1 MSTLIKLLDGYG
13 SFFALSHPLSKI
25 LILVAALLQPHSG
38 FIGLLG
44 GLSVIMWRRI
54 LQFDSESERIE
65 IINGILLG
73 SLMGSLYAS
82 NYVDII
88 LTISGALLVVLFS
101 AIFSD
106 TIGKQFKLP
115 LLGTPYA
122 MVSFA
127 LLPICSMWHLIPTHA
142 ANPYTVPA
150 EFSILNLL
158 NPLGAM
164 YFNGTVPGGILVLV
178 AFCLSSRY
186 LALLAVGACICSYGF
201 LSLLGVYP
209 DSIISLVAR
218 MNSVLSACILGGLFA
233 VPGKRS
239 LMVSMGAAILSCVL
253 ALSLTQLLAVV
264 SLPVLALPF
273 VLSLYLCLLCFN
285 SQRGKSWTYFWL
297 TVPSLPE
304 QSLAQMHVAKVRGI
318 DPRSVALHLPLR
330 GIWQI
335 YQGFGGKHTHKGIWQ
350 YAIDFFQTSS
360 GVSFS
365 GNGRNLCDYHAYG
378 KPVLSPAL
386 GTVVDLRADVPD
398 NPPGEVDTVNNWGN
412 YILIRLDCGYYV
424 LLAHLQP
431 LSIRVV
437 NGSRVYPGEALAL
450 VGNSGRSPQ
459 PHLHMHVQEDHILG
473 SKTIPFHLSNVI
485 VHEKERDNFS
495 LNSTPHENELL
506 SAPTKNAALKRA
518 LKFTVGSKF
527 QFEVKIPD
535 QPVKI
540 EVLNV
545 TLDLAGQF
553 WIESSSGASVAFT
566 LTDDLLAFFNRRGP
580 EDPFLD
586 AFILTLGLTP
596 FAEGR
601 LNWIDATPKKLLPMS
616 LMDHLASAIV
626 SPLQECAQ
634 SNYSRFWDPFLRVWT
649 QTAQHKLGRWA
660 CAARANFCESRGLV
674 DFELSEGKQS
684 LLKAR
689 LLRSGIKEDNGI
701 PASTAIPLNQVSDIE
716 ISKC

>member
-1 MSTLIKLLDGYG
+1 MSLLMKLLDGYG
-13 SFFALSHPLSKI
+13 SFFALNHPLSKI
-25 LILVAALLQPHSG
+25 LILIAALLQPHSG

-44 GLSVIMWRRI
+44 GLSVILWRRL

-73 SLMGSLYAS
+73 SLMGSLYSS
-82 NYVDII
+82 NFVDII
-88 LTISGALLVVLFS
+88 LTVSGALLVVLFS
-101 AIFSD
+101 AIFAD

-127 LLPICSMWHLIPTHA
+127 LLPLCSMFHLLPTHA
-142 ANPYTVPA
+142 ANPFTVPPA
-150 EFSILNLL
+150 LSFLNLL

-164 YFNGTVPGGILVLV
+164 YFNGTVPGGLLVSL
-178 AFCLSSRY
+178 AFLLSSRY
-186 LALLAVGACICSYGF
+186 LALLAVGACLCSYAF

-209 DSIISLVAR
+209 DSIVSLVAR

-233 VPGKRS
+233 VPGKKS
-239 LMVSMGAAILSCVL
+239 LAVSMGAAVLSCVL
-253 ALSLTQLLAVV
+253 TLSLTQLLTVV

-285 SQRGKSWTYFWL
+285 SQRGKHWTYFWL
-297 TVPSLPE
+297 TVPALPE
-304 QSLAQMHVAKVRGI
+304 QSLAQMHVARVRGI
-318 DPRSVALHLPLR
+318 DPRSIALHLPLR
-330 GIWQI
+330 GVWQV

-350 YAIDFFQTSS
+350 YAIDFFQTSG
-360 GVSFS
+360 GVAFS
-365 GNGRNLCDYHAYG
+365 DNGRKLSDYHAYG

-386 GTVVDLRADVPD
+386 GTVVDCRGDVPD
-398 NPPGEVDTVNNWGN
+398 NQPGEVDTINNWGN
-412 YILIRLDCGYYV
+412 YIMIRLDCGYYV

-431 LSIRVV
+431 QTIRVV

-459 PHLHMHVQEDHILG
+459 PHLHMHVQEDHVLG

-485 VHEKERDNFS
+485 MHSKENDHFS
-495 LNSTPHENELL
+495 LNSTPAENALI

-518 LKFTVGSKF
+518 LRLAVGSKF
-527 QFEVKIPD
+527 QFEVKVPE

-540 EVLNV
+540 EALTV

-553 WIESSSGASVAFT
+553 WIESGSGAAVAFSH
-566 LTDDLLAFFNRRGP
+566 TDDLLAFFNRRGP
-580 EDPFLD
+580 EDAFLD

-601 LNWIDATPKKLLPMS
+601 LQWSDATPKKLLPMT
-616 LMDHLASAIV
+616 LMDHLNAAIF
-626 SPLQECAQ
+626 SPFQECAK
-634 SNYSRFWDPFLRVWT
+634 STYSRFWDPFLRVWT
-649 QTAQHKLGRWA
+649 QTAQHKLGKWS
-660 CAARANFCESRGLV
+660 CSTRASFCESRGLI
-674 DFELSEGKQS
+674 DFELAQGKEG
-684 LLKAR
+684 LIKAR

-701 PASTAIPLNQVSDIE
+701 PATNLTPLSQVSE
-716 ISKC
+716 L